1 MGGSQEFRAEP
12 EAMRSAAGNVGGIIM
27 RGVNSVGDLERLEV
41 PPASFAGIGDAVAA
55 AGAALQHQQVSA
67 VRTLLSVM
75 QEVND
80 LVRQCADEYQAAD
93 EAAAIG
99 YGGKPY
105 SAGPVL
111 PAIWGTPVAAELAA
125 CAVRDSA
132 GAGGEPGSV
141 GNVLRYM
148 EQAGLAEPGASFA
161 DAAQFNAWLEGNA
174 DNQASVG
181 VIEVYSGTAR
191 DLGDVPGGVRGG
203 DVVIVADSVIGVAG
217 NNGQLYNHGLVDSDV
232 HGPAKVSVYRPAFA

>member
-27 RGVNSVGDLERLEV
+27 RGVNSAGDLERLEV
-41 PPASFAGIGDAVAA
+41 PPASFAGIGDAVAS
-55 AGAALQHQQVSA
+55 AGAALRSQQVTA
-67 VRTLLSVM
+67 VRTLLTLM

-93 EAAAIG
+93 EAAATG
-99 YGGKPY
+99 YGGKPS

-132 GAGGEPGSV
+132 GAGGDPGSV

-148 EQAGLAEPGASFA
+148 EQAGLAGPGTDFS

-203 DVVIVADSVIGVAG
+203 DVVIVADSLIGVAG
-217 NNGQLYNHGLVDSDV
+217 NNGQLYNHGLVDSGI

>member
-41 PPASFAGIGDAVAA
+41 PSASFAGIGDAVAA
-55 AGAALQHQQVSA
+55 AGAALQQQQVSA
-67 VRTLLSVM
+67 VRTLLSLM

-80 LVRQCADEYQAAD
+80 LVRRCADDYQAAD
-93 EAAAIG
+93 EAAAAG
-99 YGGKPY
+99 YGGKPQAA
-105 SAGPVL
+105 AG
-111 PAIWGTPVAAELAA
+111 PAIWGTPVAAELAV

-148 EQAGLAEPGASFA
+148 EQAGLAGPGPRF
-161 DAAQFNAWLEGNA
+161 DDPAQFNAWLEGNA

-191 DLGDVPGGVRGG
+191 DLRDVPGGVRGG

-217 NNGQLYNHGLVDSDV
+217 DNGQLYNHGLVDSGV
-232 HGPAKVSVYRPAFA
+232 HGPSKVSVYRPAFA